1 LRKKNERKGCCYR
14 AIAFFL
20 FLLQAEKAVFVFL
33 TKKNNFQINLKGI
46 MNQSLVKKVVPHLG
60 AILIFVVL
68 SLIFFSPYVFDGR
81 MLNQHDNIQAS
92 ASQSETGKFKTET
105 GTAPLWT
112 NAYFSGMPM
121 FQIHIDT
128 KGNLILPVFRLMLAG
143 QPLTSPFAEMLLAML
158 CMYILL
164 TVMRLDWRISIL
176 GSIVFGIST
185 FNMDI
190 IAAGHSTK
198 MVALAFAPAVI
209 AGAILAFREKYL
221 LGGAMFALFT
231 ALQIAANHY
240 QITYYTFLIIAV
252 IGISELVNA
261 VRTKASLSFGKAA
274 LSLIGGLTIA
284 ALTNLTTLWTTSE
297 YQAESTRGKTELSA
311 AAKQSLQTTQGQSAS
326 SNANGGLSKDY
337 AFGWSYGIGESMT
350 LLVQNAYGGGGSQN
364 MEDVEIAKQGL
375 GGALYMGNQPFV
387 GVAIYYGAIIVFLF
401 FLGVQLVDTRWRWGI
416 LAASLLTLGIAW
428 GSNSPI
434 ATTFYDILP
443 LFNKFRAHTQ
453 ALGLGQMLFALMAM
467 LALNQFLDPS
477 VSKEKKQRAL
487 LIAAGVSLALCA
499 VSMMGSF
506 ANPVADGRIT
516 EQIKQSSPKIGAQQ
530 LASIMVNLH
539 ETRADLA
546 KSDALRSIGLILAAA
561 ALLWFL
567 LRGVISKSWIVVA
580 GIGLLCFG
588 DAWTASR
595 RVIYDEKF
603 QDAAAAQEA
612 AKPAPVDEILMK
624 DKDLSFRILDL
635 RRGLPFENAN
645 TSMFHKSVGGY
656 HAAKMMIYQE
666 MVERYLG
673 NFEKNAP
680 IGQQKNMPLYGMLNA
695 KYIVLGDDMGG
706 LQPNTFALGNAWFVK
721 SVKVVDNADQEL
733 EAVGTINPRFEAVA
747 QKKHA
752 DAIGL
757 TTPLYD
763 STATIK
769 MTAYNPDK
777 LEYESSAKTDQVAV
791 FSEIYYP
798 MDKGW
803 NLTIDGQPAKFGKAN
818 YILRAAKIPAG
829 NHKIVME
836 FHPNSY
842 YSGETYSMI
851 ASALLLLGF
860 FGGLFLYFRKNGLPD
875 TDLLPEQEIV
885 AAASVE
891 RTPSVAKPTATE
903 LEKPKPTMRKKK

>member
-1 LRKKNERKGCCYR
+1 MENSSLKKLIPHG
-14 AIAFFL
+14 IAF
-20 FLLQAEKAVFVFL
+20 
-33 TKKNNFQINLKGI
+33 
-46 MNQSLVKKVVPHLG
+46 VVMVIVALM
-60 AILIFVVL
+60 
-68 SLIFFSPYVFDGR
+68 FFSAYVFDGR
-81 MLNQHDNIQAS
+81 VLNQHDNIQAA
-92 ASQSETGKFKTET
+92 ASQSEMEKVKAETGK
-105 GTAPLWT
+105 APLWT
-112 NAYFSGMPM
+112 NAYFSGMPT
-121 FQIHIDT
+121 FQVHLET
-128 KGNLILPVFRLMLAG
+128 KGNLTVPVFRLMLAG
-143 QPLTSPFAEMLLAML
+143 QPMTSPFGEVLLAML
-158 CMYILL
+158 CMYLLL
-164 TVMRLDWRISIL
+164 TVMRLDWRISLL
-176 GSIVFGIST
+176 GALVFGIST

-198 MVALAFAPAVI
+198 MVALGFAPAVI
-209 AGAILAFREKYL
+209 AGAILAFRGKYMI
-221 LGGAMFALFT
+221 GGAMFALFT
-231 ALQIAANHY
+231 AMQMYANHY

-252 IGISELVNA
+252 IGISELIHA
-261 VRTKASLSFGKAA
+261 VRTKTSMDFGKAA
-274 LSLIGGLTIA
+274 LSLIAGLAIA

-311 AAKQSLQTTQGQSAS
+311 AAKTALQTKQGQSAAS
-326 SNANGGLSKDY
+326 DANGGLSKDY
-337 AFGWSYGIGESMT
+337 AFGWSYGIGESIT
-350 LLVQNAYGGGGSQN
+350 LLVQNAYGGGSSQN
-364 MEDVEIAKQGL
+364 MEGVDKNLA
-375 GGALYMGNQPFV
+375 GALYMGNQPFV

-416 LAASLLTLGIAW
+416 LAASLLTIGIAW
-428 GSNSPI
+428 GGNSPI

-477 VSKEKKQRAL
+477 VAKEKKQRAL
-487 LIAAGVSLALCA
+487 LIAGGVSVTLCL

-506 ANPVADGRIT
+506 
-516 EQIKQSSPKIGAQQ
+516 SSPKADARLTEQVKQQSPQASAQQ
-530 LASIMVNLH
+530 ISGLLTNVH
-539 ETRADLA
+539 EARAEVA
-546 KSDALRSIGLILAAA
+546 KSDALISLGLILAAA
-561 ALLWFL
+561 ALLFLL
-567 LRGVISKSWIVVA
+567 LRGVITKSWIVVA

-603 QDAAAAQEA
+603 QTAAAAQAE

-624 DKDLSFRILDL
+624 DKELSFRVLDL

-656 HAAKMMIYQE
+656 HAAKMLIYQE
-666 MVERYLG
+666 MIERYLG
-673 NFEKNAP
+673 SFEQGKP
-680 IGQQKNMPLYGMLNA
+680 IAAQANMPLYGMLNA
-695 KYIVLGDDMGG
+695 KYIVLGDGMDG
-706 LQPNTFALGNAWFVK
+706 LQPNPFALGNAWFVK
-721 SVKVVDNADQEL
+721 TVKVVDNADQEL
-733 EAVGTINPRFEAVA
+733 EAVGTINPRFETVV

-752 DAIGL
+752 DAIGF
-757 TTPLYD
+757 TTPQYD

-798 MDKGW
+798 MEKGW
-803 NLTIDGQPAKFGKAN
+803 NMTIDGQPAKFGKAN

-836 FHPNSY
+836 FHPQSY

-851 ASALLLLGF
+851 ASGLLLLGF
-860 FGGLFLYFRKNGLPD
+860 FGGLFLYFRKNGLPS
-875 TDLLPEQEIV
+875 TDLLPEQPVV
-885 AAASVE
+885 ATVE
-891 RTPSVAKPTATE
+891 RKATPSVAKPVATD